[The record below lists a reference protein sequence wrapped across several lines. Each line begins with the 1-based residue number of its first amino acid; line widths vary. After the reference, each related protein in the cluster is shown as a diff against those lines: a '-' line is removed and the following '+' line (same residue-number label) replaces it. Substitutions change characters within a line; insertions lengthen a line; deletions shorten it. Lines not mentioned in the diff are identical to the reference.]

1 MAEATVNA
9 EPQHPDRLTLRGM
22 MIALCATVSTG
33 AYAFTWNSVGVALPR
48 MQGSFSATT
57 DQITWVAIS
66 FVIGSAMMTGCIGWF
81 SSRFGRKQLFMFSIA
96 GYVVSLLGCA
106 SATTLG
112 EEVVW
117 RFLQGLLGAPMMPL
131 GQAIAVNAFPADR
144 HAQATSL
151 WALGFVS
158 ANVFSPVIAG
168 GLVENYGW
176 PWIYYV
182 TVPVGIAVFIAS
194 WFLVPNEAKDP
205 RPLDWTGFLALIIG
219 VATLQLMLARGQR
232 LDWFESNEI
241 IIEAVVAV
249 IAIHVF
255 IVHTITGKSPFVDR
269 ALFRDHNYALGQV
282 FILKVGAVML
292 LPLLL
297 LPLLM
302 QQIAGYPPIETGYLL
317 LPRGIGSVLGLLVMS
332 QMRDRV
338 DPRPLIFMGLATMA
352 WSAWDMSQW
361 TVEVGRWDIAFP
373 NFMQGCAASFIW
385 APLNKLVLSNLGR
398 RFQDQG
404 YALFYLNF
412 DIGSALGTAS
422 IIALHA
428 RHSQINHA
436 ILSEYVNPFNDWFRM
451 GTGSGA
457 WSLSDSSSLAAIEV
471 EITRQ
476 ATMISY
482 NNSFM
487 VIAISLA
494 ALIPLILLFR
504 HRRPK
509 GP

>member
-1 MAEATVNA
+1 
-9 EPQHPDRLTLRGM
+9 
-22 MIALCATVSTG
+22 
-33 AYAFTWNSVGVALPR
+33 
-48 MQGSFSATT
+48 
-57 DQITWVAIS
+57 
-66 FVIGSAMMTGCIGWF
+66 
-81 SSRFGRKQLFMFSIA
+81 MF
-96 GYVVSLLGCA
+96 
-106 SATTLG
+106 
-112 EEVVW
+112 
-117 RFLQGLLGAPMMPL
+117 
-131 GQAIAVNAFPADR
+131 
-144 HAQATSL
+144 
-151 WALGFVS
+151 
-158 ANVFSPVIAG
+158 
-168 GLVENYGW
+168 
-176 PWIYYV
+176 
-182 TVPVGIAVFIAS
+182 
-194 WFLVPNEAKDP
+194 
-205 RPLDWTGFLALIIG
+205 
-219 VATLQLMLARGQR
+219 
-232 LDWFESNEI
+232 
-241 IIEAVVAV
+241 
-249 IAIHVF
+249 
-255 IVHTITGKSPFVDR
+255 
-269 ALFRDHNYALGQV
+269 
-282 FILKVGAVML
+282 

-317 LPRGIGSVLGLLVMS
+317 LPRGIGSVIGLLVMS

-385 APLNKLVLSNLGR
+385 APLNKLVLSNLDR
-398 RFQDQG
+398 RIQDQG

-412 DIGSALGTAS
+412 DLGSALGTAS

-436 ILSEYVNPFNDWFRM
+436 ILSEYINPFNDWFRM
-451 GTGSGA
+451 GTGSSA
-457 WSLSDSSSLAAIEV
+457 WSLSDSSGLAAIEV

>member
-1 MAEATVNA
+1 MADTTATT
-9 EPQHPDRLTLRGM
+9 EFRHPEKLTLRGVA
-22 MIALCATVSTG
+22 IALCATVSTG
-33 AYAFTWNSVGVALPR
+33 AYAFTWNSVGVALPQ

-57 DQITWVAIS
+57 DQVTWIAVG

-96 GYVVSLLGCA
+96 GYVVTLFGCGM
-106 SATTLG
+106 ATTLG

-117 RFLQGLLGAPMMPL
+117 RFIQGLLGAPMMPL
-131 GQAIAVNAFPADR
+131 GQALAVNAFPADR

-182 TVPVGIAVFIAS
+182 TVPIGVGAFIAS
-194 WFLVPNEAKDP
+194 WFLVPNEPKDP
-205 RPLDWTGFLALIIG
+205 KPLDWTGFLSLIIG

-241 IIEAVVAV
+241 IIEAVISIIAV
-249 IAIHVF
+249 HVF

-269 ALFRDHNYALGQV
+269 ALFQNRNYALGQV
-282 FILKVGAVML
+282 FIFTVGAVMF

-317 LPRGIGSVLGLLVMS
+317 LPRGIGSVIGLLVMS

-361 TVEVGRWDIAFP
+361 SVDVGRWDIAVP
-373 NFMQGCAASFIW
+373 NFMQGVSASFIW
-385 APLNKLVLSNLGR
+385 APLNKLVLSTLDR
-398 RFQDQG
+398 RVQDQG

-422 IIALHA
+422 IIALHS

-436 ILSEYVNPFNDWFRM
+436 TLSESVNPFNEWFHM
-451 GTGSGA
+451 GIGSSA
-457 WSLSDSSSLAAIEV
+457 WSLSDSSGLAAIEL
-471 EITRQ
+471 EISRQ
-476 ATMISY
+476 AAMISY
-482 NNSFM
+482 NNSFL
-487 VIAISLA
+487 VIAICLA

-504 HRRPK
+504 HRRP
-509 GP
+509 GAP

>member
-1 MAEATVNA
+1 MADATVT
-9 EPQHPDRLTLRGM
+9 PDSQHPETLTLRGM
-22 MIALCATVSTG
+22 AIAFCATVSTG
-33 AYAFTWNSVGVALPR
+33 AYAFTWNSVGVALPQ

-57 DQITWVAIS
+57 DQVTWIAIS

-81 SSRFGRKQLFMFSIA
+81 SSRFGRKELFMFSIA
-96 GYVVSLLGCA
+96 GYVVSLVGCA

-117 RFLQGLLGAPMMPL
+117 RFFQGLVGAPMMPL

-144 HAQATSL
+144 HGQATSF

-182 TVPVGIAVFIAS
+182 TIPIGIAVFIAA
-194 WFLVPNEAKDP
+194 WFIVPKEAKNP
-205 RPLDWTGFLALIIG
+205 RSMDWTGFLSLIIG

-232 LDWFESNEI
+232 LDWFDSNEI
-241 IIEAVVAV
+241 IIEAVIAI

-269 ALFRDHNYALGQV
+269 ALFRDRNYGLGQV
-282 FILKVGAVML
+282 FIFTVGAVMF

-317 LPRGIGSVLGLLVMS
+317 LPRGIGSVIGLTIMS
-332 QMRDRV
+332 QMRDKV
-338 DPRPLIFMGLATMA
+338 DPRPLIFLGLATMS
-352 WSAWDMSQW
+352 WSSWDMSQW
-361 TVEVGRWDIAFP
+361 TVDVGRWDIAFP

-385 APLNKLVLSNLGR
+385 APLNKLVLSTLDR
-398 RFQDQG
+398 RIQDQG
-404 YALFYLNF
+404 YAIFYLNF

-422 IIALHA
+422 IIALHS

-436 ILSEYVNPFNDWFRM
+436 TLSESVNPFNEWFRM

-457 WSLSDSSSLAAIEV
+457 WSLSDSSGLAAIEV

-476 ATMISY
+476 AAMISY

-487 VIAISLA
+487 VIAMALA

-504 HRRPK
+504 HDRP
-509 GP
+509 GAP